1 MNFFEE
7 NRKFTGLIKYF
18 ANKLNY
24 KDSDLELWSFLWLV
38 KHQTQNEKP
47 HKYYAVCLR
56 NEYIRLSKEQSRN
69 FEELTL
75 DNEEIETE
83 ITNLDFEISL
93 SKDLTKSEKE
103 LFNALKMGFTI
114 PDYAKLKGVS
124 RQAINQTKNR
134 IKIKAEK
141 ILNS

>member
-1 MNFFEE
+1 MNFYEE
-7 NRKFTGLIKYF
+7 NRVFSGLIKYF

-24 KDSDLELWSFLWLV
+24 KDSDFELWSFLWLV

-75 DNEEIETE
+75 DDEEIETE
-83 ITNLDFEISL
+83 ISNFDFEISL
-93 SKDLTKSEKE
+93 FEDLTKGEKE
-103 LFNALKMGFTI
+103 LFNALKTGYTI
-114 PDYAKLKGVS
+114 TDYAKIKGVS
-124 RQAINQTKNR
+124 RQSINQTKKR

-141 ILNS
+141 ILVS